1 MHIPKTKNFINSMNP
16 LFRVSISLI
25 LAIIAFIFVR
35 KISYNYLMIGTILW
49 DVFTFSYILLSWIVF
64 FTSSLEQIKAKAT
77 MEDGGK
83 YFVFF
88 VIVLSAFASMVTVT
102 MLIISKDTV
111 NIPKAIYLPV
121 IISGIMLSWI
131 MVHTTYVFHY
141 AHLYYDD
148 NENTGT
154 NVGGLDFPGCDNPDY
169 IDFAYFSFII
179 GMTFQVSDVQIS
191 NRAIR
196 HKALA
201 HSLLS
206 FVLNTFVVALSI
218 NLIAGLKS

>member
-1 MHIPKTKNFINSMNP
+1 MQIPKTKNFINSMNP

-25 LAIIAFIFVR
+25 LAIIAFIFIR

-49 DVFTFSYILLSWIVF
+49 DVFTLSYILLSWIVF
-64 FTSSLEQIKAKAT
+64 FTSSLEQIKTKAT

-83 YFVFF
+83 YFVFI
-88 VIVLSAFASMVTVT
+88 VIVLSSFASMVTVT
-102 MLIISKDTV
+102 MLIISKDTAD
-111 NIPKAIYLPV
+111 IPKAIYLPV

-148 NENTGT
+148 NEKTGT
-154 NVGGLDFPGCDNPDY
+154 NMGGLDFPGCDNPDY

-191 NRAIR
+191 NRTIR

-206 FVLNTFVVALSI
+206 FILNTFVVALTI